1 MVPETTSATAGRLN
15 TRVMIFGAH
24 PDDTELTAAGL
35 SLRVTASGGVAQH
48 VSVTDGQSGHPT
60 IPPRKLIGIRR
71 SEADAAAAACGAT
84 AEHLGYVDGSLQPT
98 LEARRSVIK
107 AIRRFSPDVVVTPRT
122 VDYHPDHRVTAQL
135 VQDSCLLAAE
145 EGILPELPAL
155 AQVPV
160 LLYAFDEFTRPVPH
174 RSDLIVDISK
184 VVESKIDALLL
195 HRSQFLEWLS
205 WTDDR
210 EDAAPTDHQERV
222 EMTRESLRARF
233 KNEEKFEISEYGSA
247 VEPAALRVLLGV

>member
-1 MVPETTSATAGRLN
+1 MVPETNSATAGRLN

-24 PDDTELTAAGL
+24 PDDAELTAAGL
-35 SLRVTASGGVAQH
+35 SLRVTASGGVVQH

-60 IPPRKLIGIRR
+60 IAPRKLIGIRR
-71 SEADAAAAACGAT
+71 MEADSAAAACGAT

-98 LEARRSVIK
+98 LEARRSVIE
-107 AIRRFSPDVVVTPRT
+107 AIRRFRPDVVVSPRT

-145 EGILPELPAL
+145 GGILPEVPAL
-155 AQVPV
+155 TDLPV

-174 RSDLIVDISK
+174 RADLVVDIAE

-195 HRSQFLEWLS
+195 HRSQFLEWIS
-205 WTDDR
+205 WSDDR
-210 EDAAPTDHQERV
+210 EDPAPADHQARV
-222 EMTRESLRARF
+222 ETMRESLRARF
-233 KNEEKFEISEYGSA
+233 KNEESFEISEYGSA
-247 VEPAALRVLLGV
+247 IEPAALRALLGL